1 MIDIDGEG
9 EIILEIK
16 PKAWMSKQRQD
27 SHVRLLRRSS
37 ADPTGKPKPSPLPPH
52 HPPPPRPRAPVPM
65 FARLTSPP
73 PRLVVS
79 DLVQNLVAEGM
90 PVGKANE
97 LCASL
102 LEQGRLRRLRETR
115 PTGMARKDA
124 RRPSGA
130 GDARRPS
137 GAGDAHRPQEPVTLA
152 GEQTRRSGAGV
163 LEAFWSLQA
172 AHRRRR
178 GGGS

>member
-1 MIDIDGEG
+1 MDEQAAAGQSC
-9 EIILEIK
+9 
-16 PKAWMSKQRQD
+16 PSAQA
-27 SHVRLLRRSS
+27 LRRSS

-52 HPPPPRPRAPVPM
+52 HPPPPRAPVPM

-90 PVGKANE
+90 PIEKANE
-97 LCASL
+97 LRASL

-130 GDARRPS
+130 GDARRP
-137 GAGDAHRPQEPVTLA
+137 QEPVTLA

-163 LEAFWSLQA
+163 LAAFWSLQA

-178 GGGS
+178 GGGRG